1 MVDPTVPRTIDK
13 SIFQRLRNQKTFE
26 PIFDL
31 YWQVTVLPELVSWLQ
46 SFENK
51 QGNQLNETIEE
62 TIQQLKD
69 KFSTLPPF
77 TLSRI
82 SEIIVNPEREGY
94 KEDTNENIHKMIN
107 AIDKLVSV
115 TSTLFDYPQPH

>member
-1 MVDPTVPRTIDK
+1 MVVPSVPKTIDK
-13 SIFQRLRNQKTFE
+13 SIFQHICNQKSFE
-26 PIFDL
+26 PIFEL
-31 YWQVTVLPELVSWLQ
+31 YWQATVLPELVSWLQ

-51 QGNQLNETIEE
+51 QGNHLKERIEA
-62 TIQQLKD
+62 TIQELTD

-77 TLSRI
+77 TLLRI
-82 SEIIVNPEREGY
+82 SEIVASPEREGY
-94 KEDTNENIHKMIN
+94 KLDTNENILKMIN